1 MTPSRI
7 SEQRAVVSLGA
18 RTRRTQRA
26 INWMSALS
34 AVPVS
39 LFGFWG
45 FFGLVAGSAQGDAA
59 AVLLG
64 AVFAVL
70 ALAVI
75 VGAVLWARRC
85 RTWLEETT
93 LVMTG
98 LFGTRRCDLATAEFD
113 VDSLVGTPSS
123 PDPKVL
129 SLRPAHRRPVLRFTD
144 AATGRRM
151 ELLLT
156 RGPRRLPPS
165 QLRAL
170 AAAVE
175 GSTRPQSFDQHAR
188 QVAETLRRLP

>member
-113 VDSLVGTPSS
+113 V
-123 PDPKVL
+123 VL
-129 SLRPAHRRPVLRFTD
+129 G
-144 AATGRRM
+144 GR
-151 ELLLT
+151 
-156 RGPRRLPPS
+156 
-165 QLRAL
+165 A
-170 AAAVE
+170 
-175 GSTRPQSFDQHAR
+175 
-188 QVAETLRRLP
+188 